1 METPWGWIQAKKEA
15 SEYAEKLKD
24 LQRKV
29 DEALKLLKEDNPDI
43 KLVIRI
49 LERKGGV
56 KPLLKTRQKQ
66 FSSSQRTSSKSNTGP
81 SLHTCFSPL
90 FVLTVQP

>member
-43 KLVIRI
+43 KRVIKI
-49 LERKGGV
+49 LEEKGGA
-56 KPLLKTRQKQ
+56 R
-66 FSSSQRTSSKSNTGP
+66 
-81 SLHTCFSPL
+81 
-90 FVLTVQP
+90 